1 MKDCPSNSEL
11 DGFLARNEELPADA
25 TIAEH
30 LEGCPKCNQYVTS
43 RITMLISPESAAE
56 DTPRTVIEPLLR
68 YTRDQLP
75 PEVSVQ
81 LLEKLRFIPKAYQ
94 EPKSDTGSQDSAPPK
109 KIGEYEIVKLLGR
122 GGMGRVYLV
131 QQADK
136 PEQFAL
142 KLLSSDFASN
152 NEAVR
157 RAKKEIAALGRLQH
171 PNIVKAIDH
180 GELHGR
186 PYLVTEFLD
195 GQNLE
200 ALVHANGPLSVKR
213 ACELVIA
220 AAKGLQHAHECGIIH
235 RDIKPSNLLLTNAGE
250 LKLLDFGVAHYS
262 VTSDSTSQQ
271 TPSGFLMGT
280 AHYMSPE
287 QMESVRRADAR
298 SDVYSLAC
306 VLTFLMTGQT
316 VFQVGRYYEILVA
329 HRFTAAPSLKTRLP
343 SIPEALDTLVLSSL
357 EKEREKR
364 PQSMQEVIEALT
376 PFTTEEYAEAPV
388 VQSSGDASGPNSSQ
402 PESPTPVVE
411 PMTTV
416 EIVLGIALFCAVAIF
431 TLWLLVQGL

>member
-1 MKDCPSNSEL
+1 MKHCPSNSEL
-11 DGFLARNEELPADA
+11 DGFLARNEEQPGDDA
-25 TIAEH
+25 IAEH
-30 LEGCPKCNQYVTS
+30 VEQCRQCSRYVTS
-43 RITMLISPESAAE
+43 RFTTLLSPEADPEA
-56 DTPRTVIEPLLR
+56 TPRTVMEPLLR

-75 PEVSVQ
+75 PEVSAQ

-94 EPKSDTGSQDSAPPK
+94 EPKPDSGSQDGAPPK
-109 KIGEYEIVKLLGR
+109 KIGEYEIIRLLGR

-131 QQADK
+131 QRAEQ

-142 KLLSSDFASN
+142 KLLSADFASS

-180 GELHGR
+180 GELNGR

-200 ALVHANGPLSVKR
+200 ALVYANGPMNVQR
-213 ACELVIA
+213 ACEITIA

-235 RDIKPSNLLLTNAGE
+235 RDIKPSNLLLTNSGE

-271 TPSGFLMGT
+271 TPSGYLLGT

-287 QMESVRRADAR
+287 QMESVRQADAR
-298 SDVYSLAC
+298 SGVYSLAC
-306 VLTFLMTGQT
+306 VLTFLLTGQT

-329 HRFTAAPSLKTRLP
+329 HRFTAAPSLKVKLP
-343 SIPEALDTLVLSSL
+343 SIPDDLNTLVLSSL
-357 EKEREKR
+357 EKLPEKR
-364 PQSMQEVIEALT
+364 PQSMREVIDALT
-376 PFTTEEYAEAPV
+376 PFTTEEYAAAPV
-388 VQSSGDASGPNSSQ
+388 VQNSDLASSPNSTQ
-402 PESPTPVVE
+402 PESPKPVVE
-411 PMTTV
+411 PMTTF
-416 EIVLGIALFCAVAIF
+416 EIVLGIVLFCAVAIF